1 MPSSPLTPLRW
12 LPPPSLW
19 LVLLLYFLF
28 SFFVPV
34 VVGRMNCANWIWIIK
49 FLILLGMNKATV
61 FFREHSI
68 NLVGSEKDEPLCF
81 LFHYTQPKMCISLS
95 SSLSLKHTHTHSLVT
110 SLSFCYCLF
119 STFLVLNLNLRSHTD
134 TKYSPISIFLSV
146 CTYNNSSHHFIIG
159 TIITVYTTHLLFIRP
174 NPLPP

>member
-81 LFHYTQPKMCISLS
+81 LLHYTQPKMCISFS
-95 SSLSLKHTHTHSLVT
+95 SSLSLWNTPIHTLLWLL
-110 SLSFCYCLF
+110 SLSVTVFFLLF
-119 STFLVLNLNLRSHTD
+119 SFWIWT
-134 TKYSPISIFLSV
+134 
-146 CTYNNSSHHFIIG
+146 
-159 TIITVYTTHLLFIRP
+159 
-174 NPLPP
+174 